1 MKMVKPVYDGIP
13 VELKEEGSWVNW
25 KTERVKVGRNGS
37 KPYTKIP
44 MAVMGGKASTTDP
57 KTWAPFDL
65 ARKNF
70 EAKSAQDGKGA
81 LDGIGIVLRGH
92 LVGLD
97 LDNCRNRESG
107 QIEPWAAE
115 IVETIGSYTEVSPS
129 GTGLRIICRG
139 KIPGTRRRKGLV
151 EMYDESSPRYLTIT
165 GVHLD
170 GTPTTVE
177 ERQDAIERVYQMFLE
192 PTDEDSEKSS
202 AAISSAPPP
211 DFDLDALFDVALAG
225 RNAPKFMGLWSGN
238 YQRQGHPSQSEAD
251 LALASLIGYYTGPD
265 PDRIDSYFRR
275 SGLYR
280 DKWERVDYRE
290 GVLEKAIVQES
301 FYDWGPDESQLE
313 KIVRPFDPT
322 LLGGTKP
329 QKDDWCAQLH
339 KATQVPKLV
348 KLETWDETCAIAD
361 AQVEDWLLPG
371 WCEFGCTHILSGLP
385 FSGKS
390 TIISELLAAIAQGRD
405 FAGMPVQQVPFIL
418 LDLENK
424 ERILVKRLRRAL
436 AGDDEGRIGELY
448 SRVNPMD
455 IMRPVTPDF
464 VGHCI
469 KAVRERVTARKGL
482 VVIDTLRS
490 AFGADELSPQE
501 IYSIII
507 PFKRL
512 AEAAHWAVVIL
523 HHNAKYSNKYSG
535 NTAIAG
541 AVDYLWNWTKD
552 VQAMSGTMEWE
563 GRDDVQSSLEFT
575 FDTELQRN
583 VFVGNTAEIKRQEK
597 EDANEVAIGQVLQ
610 YVPESIYEGMA
621 LEELYSVVGDSDTD
635 MTERT
640 IKRRVI
646 NAYEQ
651 HLCLRTGDG
660 KRGNPHR
667 YYLSE
672 AGQAVVN
679 KFKGLA
685 LLGGG

>member
-1 MKMVKPVYDGIP
+1 MKMMKPFYDGIP
-13 VELKEEGSWVNW
+13 VELKEEKSWVNW
-25 KTERVKVGRNGS
+25 KTERVKASRNGS
-37 KPYTKIP
+37 KPYTKVP

-57 KTWAPFDL
+57 NTWAAFEL
-65 ARKNF
+65 VRKNF

-81 LDGIGIVLRGH
+81 LDGIGLVLRGD

-97 LDNCRNRESG
+97 LDHCRDRESG

-115 IVETIGSYTEVSPS
+115 IVESIGSYTEVSPS

-139 KIPGTRRRKGLV
+139 RIPGPRRRNGSV

-165 GVHLD
+165 GLHLE

-177 ERQDAIERVYQMFLE
+177 RRQEPIEHIYHKYLE
-192 PTDEDSEKSS
+192 PKKDKDGPSTAVST
-202 AAISSAPPP
+202 AP
-211 DFDLDALFDVALAG
+211 DVDLEALFDVALAG
-225 RNAPKFMGLWSGN
+225 KNAPKFVGLWNGN
-238 YQRQGHPSQSEAD
+238 FQRHGHPSQSEAD
-251 LALASLIGYYTGPD
+251 LALASMIGYYVGPD
-265 PDRIDSYFRR
+265 PDRIDTCFRR
-275 SGLYR
+275 SELYR

-290 GVLEKAIVQES
+290 GVLEKAMAQES

-313 KIVRPFDPT
+313 EIVRPFDPA

-329 QKDDWCAQLH
+329 QKDDWCVQLH
-339 KATQVPKLV
+339 KATQGPKTV
-348 KLETWDETCAIAD
+348 KLETWNETCAIAD

-390 TIISELLAAIAQGRD
+390 TIMSEFLAAIAQGRD

-436 AGDDEGRIGELY
+436 GDDEGRIGELY

-455 IMRPVTPDF
+455 IQRPVTPDF

-469 KAVRERVTARKGL
+469 KAVRERVTARRKGI

-490 AFGADELSPQE
+490 AFGADELSPQD
-501 IYSIII
+501 IYNIII

-512 AEAAHWAVVIL
+512 AEATHWAVVIL

-552 VQAMSGTMEWE
+552 AHTMTGTMEWE
-563 GRDDVQSSLEFT
+563 GRDDVQSSLEFR
-575 FDTELQRN
+575 FDMELQRN
-583 VFVGNTAEIKRQEK
+583 VFVGSTAEIKKREK

-610 YVPESIYEGMA
+610 YVPESIYEAKA
-621 LEELYSVVGDSDTD
+621 LEELFAMVQERHPD

-640 IKRRVI
+640 ARRRI
-646 NAYEQ
+646 DHAYEQ

-660 KRGNPHR
+660 KRGDPHR

-672 AGQAVVN
+672 GGRAVVN
-679 KFKGLA
+679 KVKGLA
-685 LLGGG
+685 LLGEA